1 MSENAIIKKGKSKVP
16 DEFSDAAGVSYVS
29 RSPHHSSMQRIVHYL
44 DACPDLTT
52 MMMMVW
58 QRTLIIL

>member
-1 MSENAIIKKGKSKVP
+1 MSENAIIKKGKRKVP

-29 RSPHHSSMQRIVHYL
+29 RPPHHSSSIVHYL